1 MKIYLLQERH
11 KWSNNVIFASES
23 LDKVIDIVKQKY
35 KIDDEDIQ
43 YLIEWKEFYN
53 ILEDVKI
60 TIEEIELDKLV
71 TDY

>member
-1 MKIYLLQERH
+1 MKIYLLQERY

-71 TDY
+71 TYY

>member
-1 MKIYLLQERH
+1 MKIYLLQESH
-11 KWSNNVIFASES
+11 KWSKDVIFASES

-53 ILEDVKI
+53 LIEDVKI